1 MEYEK
6 DPNKKPYKS
15 ALSNALWSFQQMLR
29 NAPAALLFL
38 LLQLPLAVFLAWSEV
53 RLPALV
59 VGEVTAGLSFQE
71 AATAVGLMLGLMLA
85 ATAGRDIF
93 VRLADNVLN
102 IYWDIM
108 GAELSRRSV
117 RCFYQTFERKETRD
131 MYDRAVLATQ
141 SWDGVQ
147 PLCDTPRRAVKLM
160 EYVLCYALLGAVISG
175 VSPWLVLLL
184 TVAPAVNILCAR
196 SYRKWEYSIRAARTD
211 NNAKLDYVIRTSGDY
226 DYWKDIRVYG
236 MAGWLR
242 RLYDDLFK
250 RDVGW
255 GEKMRVRQLL
265 MRLADLLVI
274 LLRDG
279 AAYAVLIAQA
289 IRGEVDAERF
299 VLYFAAISSF
309 AGFVGNIVSEW
320 TGMNNA
326 SLFVSDFRE
335 YLDMPEDAPDGS
347 ETVEKHLPFAPEIV
361 FDHVSFRYH
370 GAEADTIH
378 DLNLTI
384 RAGEKL
390 ALVGLNGAGKT
401 TLVKLICGLYAPTEG
416 EIRLNGVPVQDFK
429 REEYY
434 KLFSPVFQD
443 ARAGCFTLAEC
454 VSGCVDGTGD
464 KSRAEECIRRAG
476 LGAKLDSLPMGVD
489 TVLDKQLS
497 AQGTELS
504 GGETQKLM
512 LARALYKDAPA
523 LVLDE
528 PTAALDPIAENE
540 VYLQYNAMAAGKTSV
555 FISHRLAS
563 TRFCDR
569 ILFLQNGRIAE
580 QGTHSELLALG
591 GEYSRLFEIQSCWYR
606 DDYKGGEAE

>member
-15 ALSNALWSFQQMLR
+15 AFSNAIWSFRQMLR
-29 NAPAALLFL
+29 SAPAALLFL
-38 LLQLPLAVFLAWSEV
+38 LLQLPPAVFLAWSQV

-59 VGEVTAGLSFQE
+59 VGEVTSGRSFGE
-71 AATAVGLMLGLMLA
+71 AALAVGLMLGLMLA
-85 ATAGRDIF
+85 ATAGRAIF
-93 VRLADNVLN
+93 ARLADNALN

-108 GAELSRRSV
+108 GAKLSRRSV
-117 RCFYQTFERKETRD
+117 RCFYQTLERKETRD
-131 MYDRAVLATQ
+131 MYDRAALATQ
-141 SWDGVQ
+141 SWDGVL
-147 PLCDTPRRAVKLM
+147 PLCDTPQRAVKLM
-160 EYVLCYALLGAVISG
+160 EYALCYVLLGAVISG
-175 VSPWLVLLL
+175 VSPWLVLAL

-196 SYRKWEYSIRAARTD
+196 AYRKWEYSTRAARTD
-211 NNAKLDYVIRTSGDY
+211 NSAKLNYVIRTSGDY

-250 RDVGW
+250 TDVGW
-255 GEKMRVRQLL
+255 GEKMKLRQLL
-265 MRLADLLVI
+265 MRLADLAVI

-279 AAYAVLIAQA
+279 AAYAVLIAQT

-309 AGFVGNIVSEW
+309 AGFVGNIVTEW
-320 TGMNNA
+320 TGIHNA

-335 YLDMPEDAPDGS
+335 YLDMPEDVPDSS
-347 ETVEKHLPFAPEIV
+347 ETAEKHLHSAPEIV

-384 RAGEKL
+384 RPGEKL

-401 TLVKLICGLYAPTEG
+401 TLVKLICGLYTPTEG
-416 EIRLNGVPVQDFK
+416 EIRLNGVPVREFK

-454 VSGCVDGTGD
+454 VSGRVDGAAD
-464 KSRAEECIRRAG
+464 REKAERCIRQAG
-476 LGAKLDSLPMGVD
+476 LGGKLDSLPLGLD

-497 AQGTELS
+497 DQGTELS

-512 LARALYKDAPA
+512 LARAIYKDAPA

-528 PTAALDPIAENE
+528 PTAALDPIAESQ
-540 VYLQYNAMAAGKTSV
+540 VYLQYNAMSEGKTSV

-569 ILFLQNGRIAE
+569 ILFLEDGRIAE
-580 QGTHSELLALG
+580 QGTHAELLARG
-591 GEYSRLFEIQSCWYR
+591 GAYSRLFELQSCWYR